1 MTEVKPSQEKV
12 TIGDSMTVTAD
23 RCGTACLTTSEG
35 QDLQLEDCY
44 IFLTLT
50 EILSPSDVLH
60 LRDIG
65 LR

>member
-12 TIGDSMTVTAD
+12 TGDSTTVTAD
-23 RCGTACLTTSEG
+23 GHGTACLTTSEG
-35 QDLQLEDCY
+35 QDLQLEAVY
-44 IFLTLT
+44 IFLTST

-65 LR
+65 SK